1 MIHTLVVTG
10 KKREMIEAFTSAK
23 VNYININLL
32 NKILISDVSQGTM
45 NSHTYPEKGSEGFEE
60 L

>member
-1 MIHTLVVTG
+1 
-10 KKREMIEAFTSAK
+10 MIEAFTSAK

-45 NSHTYPEKGSEGFEE
+45 NSHTYPEKGNEGFEE